1 MKTVAT
7 FRGLMD
13 HLIYVLEW
21 QFPQVEIAI
30 ANFGSYVAEI
40 L

>member
-7 FRGLMD
+7 FHGLMD
-13 HLIYVLEW
+13 HIIYVLEW

-30 ANFGSYVAEI
+30 ANFGSYVAEN